1 MNSERQ
7 AFQAF
12 ESSISS
18 QDAELIWGSSQDNDR
33 YRSAP
38 LYEEPQ
44 ESMELQK
51 PLSQKIFERS
61 EEHVLHPQLH
71 EEDPMFLTRYVM
83 FASQVALASIFQFVL
98 DFTLANDVTSKN
110 VQVDRTN
117 SRIRGGLFDE
127 TRFVEYNM
135 TMFTFG
141 GRLGLKL
148 DIQEGDRLA
157 IQTFWNELNRAL
169 QQSGY
174 TESQDDESEDES
186 EYDFE
191 SDSEDGFGLDL
202 LQESKFLKFGEE
214 PELIDQMFEDLS
226 NPNFMQQTLLL
237 LAWNCQDAQNFQ
249 AVTGENQA
257 QQLFDT
263 IIACMIST
271 AADFC
276 LPIARCASLLVSQL
290 VDTHDIN
297 VTKEQFDVLVQT
309 LVQWSIT
316 NQDNEQ
322 KLTSSEEVASIL
334 SSQMSKMAP
343 LAADWKDTLQQVYTQ
358 APYDSVRANLHE
370 VIRAY

>member
-7 AFQAF
+7 AFQAL

-61 EEHVLHPQLH
+61 EERVLHPQLH

-98 DFTLANDVTSKN
+98 DFTLANDNTSKN

-135 TMFTFG
+135 KMFTFG

-202 LQESKFLKFGEE
+202 LQESKFLKLGEE
-214 PELIDQMFEDLS
+214 PELIGQMFEDLS

-309 LVQWSIT
+309 LVQWSIN

>member
-1 MNSERQ
+1 MG
-7 AFQAF
+7 
-12 ESSISS
+12 
-18 QDAELIWGSSQDNDR
+18 ELIWGSSQENDR

-38 LYEEPQ
+38 LYEEPE

-61 EEHVLHPQLH
+61 EEHVSHPQLH

-98 DFTLANDVTSKN
+98 DFTLANDNTSKN

-117 SRIRGGLFDE
+117 SIIRGGLFDE

-135 TMFTFG
+135 KMFTFG

-202 LQESKFLKFGEE
+202 LQESKFLKLGEE

-249 AVTGENQA
+249 AVTGDNQA

-309 LVQWSIT
+309 LVQWSIN

>member
-1 MNSERQ
+1 M
-7 AFQAF
+7 
-12 ESSISS
+12 
-18 QDAELIWGSSQDNDR
+18 G
-33 YRSAP
+33 
-38 LYEEPQ
+38 
-44 ESMELQK
+44 
-51 PLSQKIFERS
+51 
-61 EEHVLHPQLH
+61 
-71 EEDPMFLTRYVM
+71 
-83 FASQVALASIFQFVL
+83 
-98 DFTLANDVTSKN
+98 
-110 VQVDRTN
+110 
-117 SRIRGGLFDE
+117 
-127 TRFVEYNM
+127 
-135 TMFTFG
+135 
-141 GRLGLKL
+141 
-148 DIQEGDRLA
+148 
-157 IQTFWNELNRAL
+157 ELNRAL

-174 TESQDDESEDES
+174 TQDDESEDES

-202 LQESKFLKFGEE
+202 LQESKFLKLGEE

-322 KLTSSEEVASIL
+322 KLTTSEEVASIL

-343 LAADWKDTLQQVYTQ
+343 LAADWKDTLQQVYTKLFEPTKSTIGTFHKPSPVVGIWLWGLGPQ
-358 APYDSVRANLHE
+358 NFVSRCGRKNRNFTITVSFRSCPVECYVS
-370 VIRAY
+370 